1 MAADFDTIIRTPP
14 SGRRTAVLI
23 DHHQYAQAVILQ
35 TRPIPWTDPIAY
47 SQFLGQAQGL
57 LRPDTT
63 LLDLGAFY
71 QHAIAEDESLR
82 SSLSAR
88 SRAGYALKTLLAA
101 EKPAL
106 AARELAEVI
115 SQTTRMPLI
124 VQVPSPMLWLA
135 QTHTLSG
142 AGEVT
147 ELDSDHAENA
157 AMYVADWLRRL
168 SDLQV
173 SMLLLDERRTGFA
186 ELPDV
191 DDVDDVERDAYLPVT
206 NVTDHYRWTLGRR
219 TGDELTVRGSMF
231 TGTPVP
237 AEYWLSEDAT
247 APIGDFLV
255 AEIPANAVPE
265 TVLAQLAKLA

>member
-1 MAADFDTIIRTPP
+1 MAIDFATIVRTPP

-23 DHHQYAQAVILQ
+23 DHQQYAQAVILQ
-35 TRPIPWTDPIAY
+35 GQPIPWTDPIAY

-71 QHAIAEDESLR
+71 HHAVANDDSLR

-88 SRAGYALKTLLAA
+88 SRTGYALKTLLAE
-101 EKPAL
+101 EKTAL
-106 AARELAEVI
+106 AARELADVI
-115 SQTTRMPLI
+115 SQTTSAALV
-124 VQVPSPMLWLA
+124 VQIPSPMLWLA

-142 AGEVT
+142 AGEVA
-147 ELDSDHAENA
+147 DVDADHAENA

-168 SDLQV
+168 SGLPL
-173 SMLLLDERRTGFA
+173 SMLLLDERWTGSA
-186 ELPDV
+186 K
-191 DDVDDVERDAYLPVT
+191 LPVVDNAAYT
-206 NVTDHYRWTLGRR
+206 PVSNVTDHYRWALGRR
-219 TGDELTVRGSMF
+219 TSDGVTIVGSAV

-237 AEYWLSEDAT
+237 TEYWLSEDA
-247 APIGDFLV
+247 AVPSGDFLL
-255 AEIPANAVPE
+255 ADIPANAVPE